1 MSITLEKILTE
12 ILGKPP
18 SFYFNNTIDMEVFF
32 HKVNKPQ
39 IYNRYKRIIAQYT
52 NFQSVTIT
60 HVDHAVLLFYICS
73 KLTKN
78 PQEGFPSFIL
88 ACHESYND
96 YVKFRYKSK
105 FLQQLNCMANTL
117 KNLIYLQFYANAQ
130 WTDRPEPLIE
140 KLNMFDNLRI
150 LSLSNITQP
159 KLSTYTNTKETL
171 SLSGFFANSKIE
183 YLFLNCYPLRIIRY
197 FPKLKFLQISN
208 KIYDSTI
215 QHYTLDLHKYFHPN
229 AITLNTLSLINTKI
243 IGNNAIYHHPKHNF
257 RVIYNLRN
265 IKIKKGGITN
275 NMYSVKLQ
283 THYNT
288 TLDNISLNTYAY
300 QFIHSIHLQKY
311 NNTTLILLDKS
322 QSSETIKQITQS
334 VPNYTLI
341 NVQLNTVPYKFNEY
355 HCRNTA
361 QAQLITET
369 VHEHP
374 HDITTS
380 STTSTPD
387 ISNSNNVSLPN
398 VTPDPQQT
406 HVNIKD
412 DHASHSSTT
421 YTTTLQA
428 SDNDSSRINSLK
440 AKSNIT
446 IGNLNNTQD
455 NNSHNLATSS
465 TISAPD
471 ISSSNNVSLPNVTP
485 DPQQAHVNIKDDYV
499 PHSSTTDTT
508 TSQASDNDSSRINSP
523 KAKSATTIDNLNNT
537 QDNNNSHNLA
547 TSSITSAPDISSSN
561 NVGLPNVT
569 PDPQQTHVN
578 IKDDH
583 ASHSST
589 TCTTTLQTSDNDSSR
604 INSPKAKSDI
614 TIGNL
619 NNTQDNNNNSHN
631 LATSLTIST
640 LPDISNSNN
649 VSLPNV
655 TPDPQQAHVNI
666 KDDYV
671 PHSSTT
677 DTTTSQAS
685 DNDPNRT
692 SPHNT
697 DIIRSDPK
705 FDKTSDH
712 DTVDNLLR
720 FPTILTLNYSNP
732 NNINLHDTSMDVA
745 DDQDYSPFHQFSLPI
760 TENMSTDSSDDD
772 TAFDSLS
779 ITESTSTDLSE
790 EDSNV
795 EFYVNQII
803 QDQNLDLSLITNYVL
818 KSPDITHISYNIEIS
833 TPEYTILD
841 NISSN
846 ISIPQ
851 QEPTTRGNPMKK
863 INTLPTNTTKNNA
876 YIASHKKVEK
886 LLISNVSTTSSLHN
900 TQSTEDP
907 YNSISIPTIRNYSPS
922 IANRKNITKQSFQG
936 KQQTNNLLITE
947 HKVTSSHT
955 TRTTYFQH
963 IPYQPTST
971 QTNEFQSLNALSIEE
986 LISIYLDEEGSD
998 LQLDTTSKNEE
1009 NQQIDPSRTK
1019 KDDTINSNMTNTS
1032 TTTCFEHALCQPTF
1046 SQINEFQL
1054 INSSSI
1060 EEFKKNYLDQEDIN
1074 QPIST
1079 SIEEHQL
1086 MTTNTALKISSVYH
1100 HANLQDSLSSNTPLD
1115 LTNKYIP
1122 RTTCPPSPS
1131 YKMRISHN
1139 KMTTTPYSRPT
1150 QQNLLRR

>member
-1 MSITLEKILTE
+1 MINTPMSITLEKILKE
-12 ILGKPP
+12 ILGKTP
-18 SFYFNNTIDMEVFF
+18 SFYFNNTIDIEVFF
-32 HKVNKPQ
+32 HRVNKPQ

-52 NFQSVTIT
+52 NLQSVTIT

-78 PQEGFPSFIL
+78 PQEEFLSFIL

-105 FLQQLNCMANTL
+105 FLQQLSCMANTL

-171 SLSGFFANSKIE
+171 SFTGVFANSKIE

-215 QHYTLDLHKYFHPN
+215 QKYTLDLHKYFHPN

-257 RVIYNLRN
+257 TVIYNLRN

-322 QSSETIKQITQS
+322 QSPETIKQITQS

-355 HCRNTA
+355 HCRNTD
-361 QAQLITET
+361 QAQPIIET
-369 VHEHP
+369 IHGHS

-380 STTSTPD
+380 STTSAPD

-398 VTPDPQQT
+398 VTPDHQQA

-412 DHASHSSTT
+412 NHASHSATT
-421 YTTTLQA
+421 CTTTLQA
-428 SDNDSSRINSLK
+428 SDNNSSRINLPQ
-440 AKSNIT
+440 AKSDIT
-446 IGNLNNTQD
+446 IDNLHNTQD

-465 TISAPD
+465 TTSALD
-471 ISSSNNVSLPNVTP
+471 ISSSNNVSSPNVTP
-485 DPQQAHVNIKDDYV
+485 DHQQAHVNI
-499 PHSSTTDTT
+499 
-508 TSQASDNDSSRINSP
+508 Q
-523 KAKSATTIDNLNNT
+523 
-537 QDNNNSHNLA
+537 
-547 TSSITSAPDISSSN
+547 
-561 NVGLPNVT
+561 
-569 PDPQQTHVN
+569 
-578 IKDDH
+578 DDH
-583 ASHSST
+583 ASHS
-589 TCTTTLQTSDNDSSR
+589 
-604 INSPKAKSDI
+604 A
-614 TIGNL
+614 
-619 NNTQDNNNNSHN
+619 
-631 LATSLTIST
+631 
-640 LPDISNSNN
+640 
-649 VSLPNV
+649 
-655 TPDPQQAHVNI
+655 
-666 KDDYV
+666 
-671 PHSSTT
+671 TT
-677 DTTTSQAS
+677 DTTTLQAS
-685 DNDPNRT
+685 GNDSNRT

-697 DIIRSDPK
+697 DIIRSDLK

-712 DTVDNLLR
+712 DTADNLLR

-732 NNINLHDTSMDVA
+732 NNTNLYDTSMDVA

-760 TENMSTDSSDDD
+760 TENMSTDSSDND

-779 ITESTSTDLSE
+779 TTEGTSTDLPE

-851 QEPTTRGNPMKK
+851 QESTTRENSMKK
-863 INTLPTNTTKNNA
+863 INRLPTNTTKNNA
-876 YIASHKKVEK
+876 YIAHHQQVEK
-886 LLISNVSTTSSLHN
+886 LLISNVSTASSLHN

-907 YNSISIPTIRNYSPS
+907 YNSSFIPTTKNYSPS
-922 IANRKNITKQSFQG
+922 IANRENITKQSFQG

-947 HKVTSSHT
+947 HRVISSQT

-963 IPYQPTST
+963 IPCRPTST
-971 QTNEFQSLNALSIEE
+971 QTNEFQSLNALSVEE
-986 LISIYLDEEGSD
+986 LIRIYLDEEDSD
-998 LQLDTTSKNEE
+998 LQLDTISTNEE
-1009 NQQIDPSRTK
+1009 NQQTDHSYTK
-1019 KDDTINSNMTNTS
+1019 KDDTINFNMTNTS
-1032 TTTCFEHALCQPTF
+1032 TTTYFEQTLCQPTF

-1060 EEFKKNYLDQEDIN
+1060 EQFKKNYLDQEDIN
-1074 QPIST
+1074 QPISS
-1079 SIEEHQL
+1079 SIEEHQS

-1100 HANLQDSLSSNTPLD
+1100 HASPQDSLSSNTPLD
-1115 LTNKYIP
+1115 LTNNYIP

-1131 YKMRISHN
+1131 YKMRISHK
-1139 KMTTTPYSRPT
+1139 KMPTTPYSRST

>member
-1 MSITLEKILTE
+1 MINTPMSITLEKILKE
-12 ILGKPP
+12 ILGKTP
-18 SFYFNNTIDMEVFF
+18 SFYFNNTIDIEVFF
-32 HKVNKPQ
+32 HRVNKPQ

-52 NFQSVTIT
+52 NLQSVTIT

-78 PQEGFPSFIL
+78 PQEEFLSFIL

-105 FLQQLNCMANTL
+105 FLQQLSCMANTL

-171 SLSGFFANSKIE
+171 SFTGVFANSKIE

-215 QHYTLDLHKYFHPN
+215 QKYILDLHKYFHPN
-229 AITLNTLSLINTKI
+229 ATTLNTLSLINTKI

-322 QSSETIKQITQS
+322 QSPETIKQITQS

-361 QAQLITET
+361 QAQPIIET
-369 VHEHP
+369 IHGHS

-380 STTSTPD
+380 STTSAPD

-398 VTPDPQQT
+398 VTPDHQQA

-412 DHASHSSTT
+412 NHASHSATTCTTTLQASDNNSSRINLPQAKSDITIDNLHNTQDNNSHNLVTSSTT
-421 YTTTLQA
+421 SAPDISNSNNVSLPNVIPDPQQAHVNIKDNHASHSATTCTTTLQA
-428 SDNDSSRINSLK
+428 SDNDSSRINLPQ
-440 AKSNIT
+440 AKSDIT
-446 IGNLNNTQD
+446 IDNLHNTQD

-465 TISAPD
+465 TTSALD
-471 ISSSNNVSLPNVTP
+471 ISSSNNVSSPNVTP
-485 DPQQAHVNIKDDYV
+485 DHQQAHVNIQDDHAS
-499 PHSSTTDTT
+499 HSATTDTT
-508 TSQASDNDSSRINSP
+508 TLQASDNDSS
-523 KAKSATTIDNLNNT
+523 
-537 QDNNNSHNLA
+537 
-547 TSSITSAPDISSSN
+547 
-561 NVGLPNVT
+561 
-569 PDPQQTHVN
+569 
-578 IKDDH
+578 
-583 ASHSST
+583 
-589 TCTTTLQTSDNDSSR
+589 
-604 INSPKAKSDI
+604 
-614 TIGNL
+614 
-619 NNTQDNNNNSHN
+619 
-631 LATSLTIST
+631 
-640 LPDISNSNN
+640 
-649 VSLPNV
+649 
-655 TPDPQQAHVNI
+655 
-666 KDDYV
+666 
-671 PHSSTT
+671 
-677 DTTTSQAS
+677 
-685 DNDPNRT
+685 RT

-697 DIIRSDPK
+697 DIIRSDLK

-712 DTVDNLLR
+712 DTADNLLR

-732 NNINLHDTSMDVA
+732 NNTNLYDTSMDVA

-760 TENMSTDSSDDD
+760 TENMSTDSSDND

-779 ITESTSTDLSE
+779 TTECTSTDLPE

-863 INTLPTNTTKNNA
+863 INRLPTNTTKNNA
-876 YIASHKKVEK
+876 YIASQQKVEK
-886 LLISNVSTTSSLHN
+886 LLISNVSTASSLHN

-907 YNSISIPTIRNYSPS
+907 YNSSFIPTTKNYSPS
-922 IANRKNITKQSFQG
+922 IANRENITKQSFQG

-947 HKVTSSHT
+947 HRVISSQT

-963 IPYQPTST
+963 IPCRPTST
-971 QTNEFQSLNALSIEE
+971 QTNEFQSLNALSVEE
-986 LISIYLDEEGSD
+986 LIRIYLDEEDSD
-998 LQLDTTSKNEE
+998 LQLDTISTNEE
-1009 NQQIDPSRTK
+1009 NQQTDHSYTK
-1019 KDDTINSNMTNTS
+1019 KDDTINFNMTNTS
-1032 TTTCFEHALCQPTF
+1032 TTTYFEQTLCQPTF

-1060 EEFKKNYLDQEDIN
+1060 EQFKKNYLDQEDIN
-1074 QPIST
+1074 QPISS
-1079 SIEEHQL
+1079 SIEEHQS

-1100 HANLQDSLSSNTPLD
+1100 HASPQDSLSSNTPLD
-1115 LTNKYIP
+1115 LTNNYIP

-1131 YKMRISHN
+1131 YKMRISHK
-1139 KMTTTPYSRPT
+1139 KMPTTPYSRST

>member
-1 MSITLEKILTE
+1 MINTLMSITLEKILKE
-12 ILGKPP
+12 ILGKTP
-18 SFYFNNTIDMEVFF
+18 SFYFNNTIDIEVFF

-52 NFQSVTIT
+52 NLQSVTIT

-78 PQEGFPSFIL
+78 PQEEFLSFIL

-105 FLQQLNCMANTL
+105 FLQQLSCMANTL

-171 SLSGFFANSKIE
+171 SFTGVFANSKIE

-215 QHYTLDLHKYFHPN
+215 QKYTLDLHKYFHPN

-341 NVQLNTVPYKFNEY
+341 NIQLNTVPYKFNEY

-361 QAQLITET
+361 QAQPIIET
-369 VHEHP
+369 IHDHS

-380 STTSTPD
+380 STTSAPD
-387 ISNSNNVSLPN
+387 ISSSNNVSLPN
-398 VTPDPQQT
+398 VTPDPQQA

-412 DHASHSSTT
+412 NHASHSSTT
-421 YTTTLQA
+421 CTTTLQA
-428 SDNDSSRINSLK
+428 SDNDSSRINLPK
-440 AKSNIT
+440 AKSDIT
-446 IGNLNNTQD
+446 IDNLHNTQD
-455 NNSHNLATSS
+455 NNSHNLATFS
-465 TISAPD
+465 TTSAPD

-485 DPQQAHVNIKDDYV
+485 DPQQAHVNIKDD
-499 PHSSTTDTT
+499 
-508 TSQASDNDSSRINSP
+508 
-523 KAKSATTIDNLNNT
+523 
-537 QDNNNSHNLA
+537 
-547 TSSITSAPDISSSN
+547 
-561 NVGLPNVT
+561 
-569 PDPQQTHVN
+569 
-578 IKDDH
+578 H

-589 TCTTTLQTSDNDSSR
+589 TCTTTLQASGNDS
-604 INSPKAKSDI
+604 
-614 TIGNL
+614 
-619 NNTQDNNNNSHN
+619 
-631 LATSLTIST
+631 
-640 LPDISNSNN
+640 
-649 VSLPNV
+649 
-655 TPDPQQAHVNI
+655 
-666 KDDYV
+666 
-671 PHSSTT
+671 
-677 DTTTSQAS
+677 
-685 DNDPNRT
+685 NRT
-692 SPHNT
+692 SPHST
-697 DIIRSDPK
+697 DIIRSDLK

-712 DTVDNLLR
+712 DTADNLLR

-732 NNINLHDTSMDVA
+732 NNTNLYDTNMDVA

-760 TENMSTDSSDDD
+760 TENMSTDSSDND
-772 TAFDSLS
+772 TAFDSLP
-779 ITESTSTDLSE
+779 ITEGTSADLSE

-851 QEPTTRGNPMKK
+851 QEPTTKGNPMKK
-863 INTLPTNTTKNNA
+863 INRLPTNTTKNNA
-876 YIASHKKVEK
+876 YIANHQKVEQ
-886 LLISNVSTTSSLHN
+886 LLINNVSTASSLHN

-907 YNSISIPTIRNYSPS
+907 YNSSFIPTIKNYSPS
-922 IANRKNITKQSFQG
+922 IANRENITKQSFQG

-947 HKVTSSHT
+947 HRVISSQT

-963 IPYQPTST
+963 IPCRPTST
-971 QTNEFQSLNALSIEE
+971 QTNEFQSLNALSVEE
-986 LISIYLDEEGSD
+986 LISIYLDEEESD
-998 LQLDTTSKNEE
+998 LQLDTISTNEE
-1009 NQQIDPSRTK
+1009 NQQTDHSYTK
-1019 KDDTINSNMTNTS
+1019 RDDTINSNMTNTS
-1032 TTTCFEHALCQPTF
+1032 TTTYFEQTFCQPTL

-1079 SIEEHQL
+1079 SIEGYQSI
-1086 MTTNTALKISSVYH
+1086 TTNTALKISSMYH
-1100 HANLQDSLSSNTPLD
+1100 HASLQDSLSSNTPLD
-1115 LTNKYIP
+1115 LTNNYIP
-1122 RTTCPPSPS
+1122 RPTCPPSPS
-1131 YKMRISHN
+1131 YKMRISHK
-1139 KMTTTPYSRPT
+1139 KMPITPYSRPT

>member
-1 MSITLEKILTE
+1 MINTFMSITLEKILTE

-465 TISAPD
+465 T
-471 ISSSNNVSLPNVTP
+471 
-485 DPQQAHVNIKDDYV
+485 
-499 PHSSTTDTT
+499 
-508 TSQASDNDSSRINSP
+508 
-523 KAKSATTIDNLNNT
+523 
-537 QDNNNSHNLA
+537 
-547 TSSITSAPDISSSN
+547 TSAPDISSSN
-561 NVGLPNVT
+561 NVGLTNVT

-631 LATSLTIST
+631 LATSST
-640 LPDISNSNN
+640 TSAPDISSSNN
-649 VSLPNV
+649 VGLTNV
-655 TPDPQQAHVNI
+655 TPDPQQTHVNI
-666 KDDYV
+666 KDDHAS
-671 PHSSTT
+671 HSSTT
-677 DTTTSQAS
+677 CTTTLQTS

-712 DTVDNLLR
+712 DTVDNSLR

-790 EDSNV
+790 EDNNV

-818 KSPDITHISYNIEIS
+818 KSPDITHISYNIKIS

-947 HKVTSSHT
+947 HRVTSSHT

-998 LQLDTTSKNEE
+998 LQLDTTSTNEE

-1150 QQNLLRR
+1150 QPNLLRR

>member
-1 MSITLEKILTE
+1 MSITLEKILKE
-12 ILGKPP
+12 ILGKTP
-18 SFYFNNTIDMEVFF
+18 SFYFNNTIDIEVFF

-52 NFQSVTIT
+52 NLQSVTIT

-78 PQEGFPSFIL
+78 PQEEFLSFIL

-105 FLQQLNCMANTL
+105 FLQQLSCMANTL

-130 WTDRPEPLIE
+130 WTDRPEPLIK

-171 SLSGFFANSKIE
+171 SFTGVFANSKIE

-215 QHYTLDLHKYFHPN
+215 QKYTLDLHKYFHPN

-341 NVQLNTVPYKFNEY
+341 NIQLNTVPYKFNEY

-361 QAQLITET
+361 QAQPIIET
-369 VHEHP
+369 IHDHS

-380 STTSTPD
+380 STTSAPD
-387 ISNSNNVSLPN
+387 ISSSNNVSLPN
-398 VTPDPQQT
+398 VTPDPQQA

-412 DHASHSSTT
+412 NHASHSSTT
-421 YTTTLQA
+421 CTTTLQA
-428 SDNDSSRINSLK
+428 SDNDSSRINLPK
-440 AKSNIT
+440 AKSDIT
-446 IGNLNNTQD
+446 IDNLHNTQD
-455 NNSHNLATSS
+455 NNSHNLATFS
-465 TISAPD
+465 TTSAPD

-485 DPQQAHVNIKDDYV
+485 DPQQAHVNIKDD
-499 PHSSTTDTT
+499 
-508 TSQASDNDSSRINSP
+508 
-523 KAKSATTIDNLNNT
+523 
-537 QDNNNSHNLA
+537 
-547 TSSITSAPDISSSN
+547 
-561 NVGLPNVT
+561 
-569 PDPQQTHVN
+569 
-578 IKDDH
+578 H

-589 TCTTTLQTSDNDSSR
+589 TCTTTLQASGNDS
-604 INSPKAKSDI
+604 
-614 TIGNL
+614 
-619 NNTQDNNNNSHN
+619 
-631 LATSLTIST
+631 
-640 LPDISNSNN
+640 
-649 VSLPNV
+649 
-655 TPDPQQAHVNI
+655 
-666 KDDYV
+666 
-671 PHSSTT
+671 
-677 DTTTSQAS
+677 
-685 DNDPNRT
+685 NRT
-692 SPHNT
+692 SPHST
-697 DIIRSDPK
+697 DIIRSDLK

-712 DTVDNLLR
+712 DTADNLLR

-732 NNINLHDTSMDVA
+732 NNTNLYDTNMDVA

-760 TENMSTDSSDDD
+760 TENMSTDSSDND
-772 TAFDSLS
+772 TAFDSLP
-779 ITESTSTDLSE
+779 ITEGTSADLSE

-851 QEPTTRGNPMKK
+851 QEPTTKGNPMKK
-863 INTLPTNTTKNNA
+863 INRLPTNTTKNNA
-876 YIASHKKVEK
+876 YIANHQKVEQ
-886 LLISNVSTTSSLHN
+886 LLINNVSTASSLHN

-907 YNSISIPTIRNYSPS
+907 YNSSFIPTIKNYSPS
-922 IANRKNITKQSFQG
+922 IANRENITKQSFQG

-947 HKVTSSHT
+947 HRVISSQT

-963 IPYQPTST
+963 IPCRPTST
-971 QTNEFQSLNALSIEE
+971 QTNEFQSLNALSVEE
-986 LISIYLDEEGSD
+986 LISIYLDEEDSD
-998 LQLDTTSKNEE
+998 LQLDTISTNEE
-1009 NQQIDPSRTK
+1009 NQQTDHSYTK
-1019 KDDTINSNMTNTS
+1019 KDDTINFNMTNTS
-1032 TTTCFEHALCQPTF
+1032 TTTYFEQTLCQPTF

-1060 EEFKKNYLDQEDIN
+1060 EQFKKNYLDQEDIN

-1079 SIEEHQL
+1079 SIEGYQSI
-1086 MTTNTALKISSVYH
+1086 TTNTALKISSMYH
-1100 HANLQDSLSSNTPLD
+1100 HASLQDSLSSNTPLD
-1115 LTNKYIP
+1115 LTNNYIP
-1122 RTTCPPSPS
+1122 RPTCPPSPS
-1131 YKMRISHN
+1131 YKMRISHK
-1139 KMTTTPYSRPT
+1139 KMPITPYSRPT

>member
-1 MSITLEKILTE
+1 MSITLEKILKE
-12 ILGKPP
+12 ILGKTP
-18 SFYFNNTIDMEVFF
+18 SFYFNNTIDIEVFF

-52 NFQSVTIT
+52 NLQSVTIT

-78 PQEGFPSFIL
+78 PQEEFLSFIL

-105 FLQQLNCMANTL
+105 FLQQLSCMANTL

-171 SLSGFFANSKIE
+171 SFTGVFANSKIE

-215 QHYTLDLHKYFHPN
+215 QKYTLDLHKYFHPN

-341 NVQLNTVPYKFNEY
+341 NIQLNTVPYKFNEY

-361 QAQLITET
+361 QAQPIIET
-369 VHEHP
+369 IHDHS

-380 STTSTPD
+380 STTSAPD
-387 ISNSNNVSLPN
+387 ISSSNNVSLPN
-398 VTPDPQQT
+398 VTPDPQQA

-412 DHASHSSTT
+412 NHASHSSTT
-421 YTTTLQA
+421 CTTTLQA
-428 SDNDSSRINSLK
+428 SDNDSSRINLPK
-440 AKSNIT
+440 AKSDIT
-446 IGNLNNTQD
+446 IDNLHNTQD
-455 NNSHNLATSS
+455 NNSHNLATFS
-465 TISAPD
+465 TTSAPD

-485 DPQQAHVNIKDDYV
+485 DPQQAHVNIKDD
-499 PHSSTTDTT
+499 
-508 TSQASDNDSSRINSP
+508 
-523 KAKSATTIDNLNNT
+523 
-537 QDNNNSHNLA
+537 
-547 TSSITSAPDISSSN
+547 
-561 NVGLPNVT
+561 
-569 PDPQQTHVN
+569 
-578 IKDDH
+578 H

-589 TCTTTLQTSDNDSSR
+589 TCTTTLQASGNDS
-604 INSPKAKSDI
+604 
-614 TIGNL
+614 
-619 NNTQDNNNNSHN
+619 
-631 LATSLTIST
+631 
-640 LPDISNSNN
+640 
-649 VSLPNV
+649 
-655 TPDPQQAHVNI
+655 
-666 KDDYV
+666 
-671 PHSSTT
+671 
-677 DTTTSQAS
+677 
-685 DNDPNRT
+685 NRT
-692 SPHNT
+692 SPHST
-697 DIIRSDPK
+697 DIIRSDLK

-712 DTVDNLLR
+712 DTADNLLR

-732 NNINLHDTSMDVA
+732 NNTNLYDTNMDVA

-760 TENMSTDSSDDD
+760 TENMSTDSSDND
-772 TAFDSLS
+772 TAFDSLP
-779 ITESTSTDLSE
+779 ITEGTSADLSE

-851 QEPTTRGNPMKK
+851 QEPTTKGNPMKK
-863 INTLPTNTTKNNA
+863 INRLPTNTTKNNA
-876 YIASHKKVEK
+876 YIANHQKVEQ
-886 LLISNVSTTSSLHN
+886 LLINNVSTASSLHN

-907 YNSISIPTIRNYSPS
+907 YNSSFIPTIKNYSPS
-922 IANRKNITKQSFQG
+922 IANRENITKQSFQG

-947 HKVTSSHT
+947 HRVISSQT

-963 IPYQPTST
+963 IPCRPTST
-971 QTNEFQSLNALSIEE
+971 QTNEFQSLNALSVEE
-986 LISIYLDEEGSD
+986 LISIYLDEEESD
-998 LQLDTTSKNEE
+998 LQLDTISTNEE
-1009 NQQIDPSRTK
+1009 NQQTDHSYTK
-1019 KDDTINSNMTNTS
+1019 RDDTINSNMTNTS
-1032 TTTCFEHALCQPTF
+1032 TTTYFEQTFCQPTL

-1079 SIEEHQL
+1079 SIEGYQSI
-1086 MTTNTALKISSVYH
+1086 TTNTALKISSMYH
-1100 HANLQDSLSSNTPLD
+1100 HASLQDSLSSNTPLD
-1115 LTNKYIP
+1115 LTNNYIP
-1122 RTTCPPSPS
+1122 RPTCPPSPS
-1131 YKMRISHN
+1131 YKMRISHK
-1139 KMTTTPYSRPT
+1139 KMPITPYSRPT

>member
-1 MSITLEKILTE
+1 MINTLMSITLEKILKE
-12 ILGKPP
+12 ILGKTP
-18 SFYFNNTIDMEVFF
+18 SFYFNNTIDIEVFF

-52 NFQSVTIT
+52 NLQSVTIT

-78 PQEGFPSFIL
+78 PQEEFLSFIL

-105 FLQQLNCMANTL
+105 FLQQLSCMANTL

-130 WTDRPEPLIE
+130 WTDRPEPLIK

-171 SLSGFFANSKIE
+171 SFTGVFANSKIE

-215 QHYTLDLHKYFHPN
+215 QKYTLDLHKYFHPN

-341 NVQLNTVPYKFNEY
+341 NIQLNTVPYKFNEY

-361 QAQLITET
+361 QAQPIIET
-369 VHEHP
+369 IHDHS

-380 STTSTPD
+380 STTSAPD
-387 ISNSNNVSLPN
+387 ISSSNNVSLPN
-398 VTPDPQQT
+398 VTPDPQQA

-412 DHASHSSTT
+412 NHASHSSTT
-421 YTTTLQA
+421 CTTTLQA
-428 SDNDSSRINSLK
+428 SDNDSSRINLPK
-440 AKSNIT
+440 AKSDIT
-446 IGNLNNTQD
+446 IDNLHNTQD
-455 NNSHNLATSS
+455 NNSHNLATFS
-465 TISAPD
+465 TTSAPD

-485 DPQQAHVNIKDDYV
+485 DPQQAHVNIKDD
-499 PHSSTTDTT
+499 
-508 TSQASDNDSSRINSP
+508 
-523 KAKSATTIDNLNNT
+523 
-537 QDNNNSHNLA
+537 
-547 TSSITSAPDISSSN
+547 
-561 NVGLPNVT
+561 
-569 PDPQQTHVN
+569 
-578 IKDDH
+578 H

-589 TCTTTLQTSDNDSSR
+589 TCTTTLQASGNDS
-604 INSPKAKSDI
+604 
-614 TIGNL
+614 
-619 NNTQDNNNNSHN
+619 
-631 LATSLTIST
+631 
-640 LPDISNSNN
+640 
-649 VSLPNV
+649 
-655 TPDPQQAHVNI
+655 
-666 KDDYV
+666 
-671 PHSSTT
+671 
-677 DTTTSQAS
+677 
-685 DNDPNRT
+685 NRT
-692 SPHNT
+692 SPHST
-697 DIIRSDPK
+697 DIIRSDLK

-712 DTVDNLLR
+712 DTADNLLR

-732 NNINLHDTSMDVA
+732 NNTNLYDTNMDVA

-760 TENMSTDSSDDD
+760 TENMSTDSSDND
-772 TAFDSLS
+772 TAFDSLP
-779 ITESTSTDLSE
+779 ITEGTSADLSE

-851 QEPTTRGNPMKK
+851 QEPTTKGNPMKK
-863 INTLPTNTTKNNA
+863 INRLPTNTTKNNA
-876 YIASHKKVEK
+876 YIANHQKVEQ
-886 LLISNVSTTSSLHN
+886 LLINNVSTASSLHN

-907 YNSISIPTIRNYSPS
+907 YNSSFIPTIKNYSPS
-922 IANRKNITKQSFQG
+922 IANRENITKQSFQG

-947 HKVTSSHT
+947 HRVISSQT

-963 IPYQPTST
+963 IPCRPTST
-971 QTNEFQSLNALSIEE
+971 QTNEFQSLNALSVEE
-986 LISIYLDEEGSD
+986 LISIYLDEEDSD
-998 LQLDTTSKNEE
+998 LQLDTISTNEE
-1009 NQQIDPSRTK
+1009 NQQTDHSYTK
-1019 KDDTINSNMTNTS
+1019 KDDTINFNMTNTS
-1032 TTTCFEHALCQPTF
+1032 TTTYFEQTLCQPTF

-1060 EEFKKNYLDQEDIN
+1060 EQFKKNYLDQEDIN

-1079 SIEEHQL
+1079 SIEGYQSI
-1086 MTTNTALKISSVYH
+1086 TTNTALKISSMYH
-1100 HANLQDSLSSNTPLD
+1100 HASLQDSLSSNTPLD
-1115 LTNKYIP
+1115 LTNNYIP
-1122 RTTCPPSPS
+1122 RPTCPPSPS
-1131 YKMRISHN
+1131 YKMRISHK
-1139 KMTTTPYSRPT
+1139 KMPITPYSRPT